1 MQRTAV
7 FCCGQEHV
15 YIDFNVLFVGIG
27 CAVVRRCLFGG
38 AMIAFSN
45 FSRGTTKMRRIIM
58 FFATVCY
65 VGRLP
70 LAPGTWG
77 TVVAVGFYW
86 LIRYLS
92 PLSYAITVVAFIFFA
107 VWISGL
113 AQRLM
118 FESDPREVVID
129 EMAGYLVAMAFH
141 QPKLALAIAGF
152 ILFRIFD
159 IAKPPPIR
167 WVERRFT
174 GGLGV
179 VLDDVVAGIYAN
191 LTLWF
196 IVLALPALGI
206 KWV

>member
-1 MQRTAV
+1 
-7 FCCGQEHV
+7 
-15 YIDFNVLFVGIG
+15 
-27 CAVVRRCLFGG
+27 
-38 AMIAFSN
+38 
-45 FSRGTTKMRRIIM
+45 MRHIIM

-77 TVVAVGFYW
+77 TAVAVGFYW
-86 LIRYLS
+86 LIRYL
-92 PLSYAITVVAFIFFA
+92 PPPAYAITVVAFIFFA

-113 AQRLM
+113 AQRILV
-118 FESDPREVVID
+118 ETDPQEVVID
-129 EMAGYLVAMAFH
+129 EMAGYLVTMAFH
-141 QPKLALAIAGF
+141 PPKLAVAIAGF

-167 WVERRFT
+167 WIERKCP

-191 LTLWF
+191 LVLWL
-196 IVLALPALGI
+196 IVLGLPALGI
-206 KWV
+206 KLP